1 MTKNKSKLFIE
12 NILVYGI
19 GGIISKII
27 PFVMVPFVT
36 YIMPGTS
43 YFGISDLSSTLVSFG
58 SAFAVMGMYDAM
70 FRYFFEKEDEDYKKL
85 VCSTA
90 FRFTLVSST
99 VVFLIMV
106 AARNFISR
114 LFFGNEEYTYIVVV
128 SALSVLTGATNS
140 IISAPTRMQNKRRIY
155 LITNTMGPVISYL
168 FAIPLLLKRQYIIA
182 LPLSALISTVSLEV
196 SFFALNRKWFS
207 LWKFDWGLLK
217 KLLCLAV
224 PLMPN
229 FLVYWVYSSCDK
241 LMITNIIGVEAAG
254 IYAVSSKLG
263 HASQLIYTAFAGG
276 WQYFAFSTMKD
287 KNQVESNSFIFEML
301 GIISFV
307 TTMFVCALSYW
318 IFKILFKDD
327 YLIGYI
333 SAPYLFLS
341 PLLLMLYQVAANQ
354 FLIIKRPWPSMLILL
369 CGAVINVV
377 LNIVLIP
384 STGIEGAAIATLSG
398 YFVAVLVCSVV
409 LIKMKLLVV
418 RARFLIATTALIVYM
433 IFWRVLFLSRT
444 SVGCLIACIFTLF
457 IMLLYKNELVFVMNK
472 LKREKNKK
480 VV

>member
-27 PFVMVPFVT
+27 PLVMVPFVT

-70 FRYFFEKEDEDYKKL
+70 FRYFFDRKDVEYKKL

-90 FRFTLVSST
+90 LRFTLFSSF
-99 VVFLIMV
+99 VVFIIMV
-106 AARNFISR
+106 TAQRLISH
-114 LFFGNEEYTYIVVV
+114 LFFGNAKYTYIVVI
-128 SALSVLTGATNS
+128 SAFSVLVGATNS

-155 LITNTMGPVISYL
+155 LITNTLGPVVSYL
-168 FAIPLLLKRQYIIA
+168 FAVPLLLKGYYITA
-182 LPLSALISTVSLEV
+182 LPLATLISTVFLEI
-196 SFFALNRKWFS
+196 SFFMLNRKWFS
-207 LWKFDWGLLK
+207 LKKCDWGLLR

-229 FLVYWVYSSCDK
+229 FLIYWIYNSCDK

-263 HASQLIYTAFAGG
+263 HASQLIYMAFAGG

-287 KNQVESNSFIFEML
+287 KNQVESNSFIFEIL
-301 GIISFV
+301 GVISFAA
-307 TTMFVCALSYW
+307 TMFVCALSYW
-318 IFKILFKDD
+318 IFKVLFKAD
-327 YLIGYI
+327 YLMGYI

-341 PLLLMLYQVAANQ
+341 PLLLMLYQVIANQ
-354 FLIIKRPWPSMLILL
+354 FLIIKKPWPSAFVLF
-369 CGAVINVV
+369 CGAVVNIVMNVV
-377 LNIVLIP
+377 LIP
-384 STGIEGAAIATLSG
+384 LTGIEGAAIATLLG
-398 YFVAVLVCSVV
+398 YFVAVLVCSII
-409 LIKMKLLVV
+409 LIKMGLLVIKK
-418 RARFLIATTALIVYM
+418 RFLVAVLILAVYVTV
-433 IFWRVLFLSRT
+433 WRTMFVSQIGT
-444 SVGCLIACIFTLF
+444 GCCMAFIGSFFI
-457 IMLLYKNELVFVMNK
+457 IMLY
-472 LKREKNKK
+472 KRELTDIIEKLTNKNKK
-480 VV
+480 VN